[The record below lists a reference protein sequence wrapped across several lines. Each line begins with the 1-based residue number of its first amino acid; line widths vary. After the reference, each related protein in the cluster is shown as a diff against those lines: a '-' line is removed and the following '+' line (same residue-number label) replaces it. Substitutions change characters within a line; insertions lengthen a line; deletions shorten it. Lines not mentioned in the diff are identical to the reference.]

1 MGLLTKEVKIKLHP
15 SNISYFES
23 LGYEIPRHYDE
34 RDKCYKVKR
43 GTEITVR
50 ISDVKP
56 NSMCEVEIECDC
68 CHEILKRTY
77 QSYNRYKKENGIYY
91 CSSCY
96 SKLFKSGEN
105 HPNWNPNLTDEERTI
120 KRNYNDYDIF
130 RKKVL
135 SRDYYKCQ
143 CCGHESTDLE
153 VHHLDAYNW
162 CIEKRTDIDNGVTL
176 CNYCHIIFH
185 KKYGKGEVTKEQYDN
200 WINNI
205 NFDELL
211 KDKNEIIQSNKK
223 HGQIYCVTTGEI
235 FYSFREAAGVYD
247 IKQMD
252 NIRLC
257 CLGKSKSCGKNKNG
271 EKLIWMYYKDYI
283 NLNNSFTVA

>member
-1 MGLLTKEVKIKLHP
+1 MSLLTTEVE
-15 SNISYFES
+15 ISLNSKNCKYYES
-23 LGYEIPRHYDE
+23 LGYSIPMHLDSNNNIRFTYNEKILVKVEDLQHGSAVMV
-34 RDKCYKVKR
+34 KVKCDECGKEYMTHYSAFYKCNHNGQSFCLQCAKAKER
-43 GTEITVR
+43 NNQKTHKDKRRTYEYR
-50 ISDVKP
+50 IFLCNV
-56 NSMCEVEIECDC
+56 
-68 CHEILKRTY
+68 LKR
-77 QSYNRYKKENGIYY
+77 
-91 CSSCY
+91 
-96 SKLFKSGEN
+96 
-105 HPNWNPNLTDEERTI
+105 D
-120 KRNYNDYDIF
+120 NYT
-130 RKKVL
+130 
-135 SRDYYKCQ
+135 CQ
-143 CCGHESTDLE
+143 CCGSNDNLE

-185 KKYGKGEVTKEQYDN
+185 KKYGKSEVTKEQYDN

-235 FYSFREAAGVYD
+235 LYSFREDAGVYG

>member
-1 MGLLTKEVKIKLHP
+1 MSLLT
-15 SNISYFES
+15 
-23 LGYEIPRHYDE
+23 
-34 RDKCYKVKR
+34 
-43 GTEITVR
+43 T
-50 ISDVKP
+50 
-56 NSMCEVEIECDC
+56 EVEITLNSKNYKHYEALGYIIPKHLDKNNKWRITSQEKILVKVEDLQYGSAVLVRVKCDDC
-68 CHEILKRTY
+68 GKEYITHYSAFYKCNHNGQSFCLQCAKAKERNNQKTHKDKRRTYEYRMFLRNVLKR
-77 QSYNRYKKENGIYY
+77 
-91 CSSCY
+91 
-96 SKLFKSGEN
+96 
-105 HPNWNPNLTDEERTI
+105 D
-120 KRNYNDYDIF
+120 NYT
-130 RKKVL
+130 
-135 SRDYYKCQ
+135 CQ
-143 CCGHESTDLE
+143 CCGSNDNLE